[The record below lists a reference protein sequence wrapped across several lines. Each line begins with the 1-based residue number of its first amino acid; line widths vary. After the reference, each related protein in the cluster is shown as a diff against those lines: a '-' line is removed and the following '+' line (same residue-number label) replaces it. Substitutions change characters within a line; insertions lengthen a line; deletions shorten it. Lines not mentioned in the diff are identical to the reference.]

1 MKLFSNI
8 LDILYPNIC
17 NHCKKRVP
25 NKTDFFCIQCFGRFE
40 KTNFHKIE
48 ENLVLKRFEGII
60 PLKAATSFLY
70 INEGNMASQIMHEFK
85 YHKNIELAEY
95 MGKWYGQELKNSV
108 FDETDLLIPI
118 PLHKNKKAIRGYN
131 QSMAIANGIGSI
143 LNIEAKDDVIIR
155 NKFTVSQTKLS
166 KSERQKNVENVFE
179 VVKKEFIIHKRITLI
194 DDVVTTGATI
204 EMCAKELLK
213 FPIKSLNVI
222 TLGFAYSD

>member
-1 MKLFSNI
+1 M
-8 LDILYPNIC
+8 
-17 NHCKKRVP
+17 
-25 NKTDFFCIQCFGRFE
+25 
-40 KTNFHKIE
+40 
-48 ENLVLKRFEGII
+48 
-60 PLKAATSFLY
+60 
-70 INEGNMASQIMHEFK
+70 
-85 YHKNIELAEY
+85 
-95 MGKWYGQELKNSV
+95 KNSI

-118 PLHKNKKAIRGYN
+118 PLHKDKKAIRGYN

-155 NKFTVSQTKLS
+155 KKFTVSQTKLS

-204 EMCAKELLK
+204 EMCAQELLK